1 MFDLWKRTFVIG
13 IGVFFCLGIF
23 QGVALGVPI
32 SIDSVM
38 DAGQYPGEAAYRKFV
53 DKDTNAVLYNVSGTV
68 PAWSSSQQ
76 VIDFSDS
83 EGIENWL
90 LLSAGNNSN
99 VSPDTIVGYSLTAL
113 TAGTYRISVLD
124 GAFEYDSFNWNDE
137 SGNDSQYY
145 NKWLW
150 GMHIRACDNANNICA
165 DYTLGSFTFYG
176 SPGEALINNI
186 GQFVDISVMDGGS
199 LNFWINDWNSIDNS
213 GRISFDVTSVPVPEP
228 SMFLL
233 LSLGCAF
240 VVGRRNRNCGT
251 KKS

>member
-1 MFDLWKRTFVIG
+1 MFDLWKKTFVIV
-13 IGVFFCLGIF
+13 IGVLFCLGIT

-38 DAGQYPGEAAYRKFV
+38 DAGQFPGEAAYRTFV
-53 DKDTNAVLYNVSGTV
+53 DKDTNAVLYNVSGAV

-76 VIDFSDS
+76 VIDFADS

-90 LLSAGNNSN
+90 LLSSGDSSN
-99 VSPDTIVGYSLTAL
+99 ASPDTIVGYSLTAL
-113 TAGTYRISVLD
+113 TAGTYRISVSD
-124 GAFEYDSFNWNDE
+124 GAFEYDSFNWKDE

-150 GMHIRACDNANNICA
+150 GMHVRACDDANNLCA

-176 SPGEALINNI
+176 SPSEALTNNI
-186 GQFVDISVMDGGS
+186 GKFIDISVVDGGS

-213 GRISFDVTSVPVPEP
+213 GSISFEVTPAPVPEP
-228 SMFLL
+228 ATFLL
-233 LSLGCAF
+233 FALGFAF
-240 VVGRRNRNCGT
+240 LIGKRSRNCGIN
-251 KKS
+251 KS